1 MKALLRLLFGLF
13 FSKGTGTHLNKGW
26 NRPLILGLALIVIG
40 FTVFAF
46 WQEWEGVSLNLQI
59 GDLVTRMS
67 PLILASA
74 FIERA
79 VEILVSPWRDT
90 QAAKL
95 AGAIAA
101 IKNRVVDM
109 SDPTAILQMAKNTA
123 DLQAASAVLDE
134 YRGETQRYAFSVS
147 LVLSFCAA
155 AVGVRALFPFLDV
168 TVFQKHASVMQQA
181 CFRNYDVL
189 ITTALLAGGADG
201 LHSIINS
208 ITSFFPKPGGGKN

>member
-1 MKALLRLLFGLF
+1 ME
-13 FSKGTGTHLNKGW
+13 GTGTHLNKGW
-26 NRPLILGLALIVIG
+26 NRPLIFGLALIVIG

-59 GDLVTRMS
+59 GDLLTKMS

-90 QAAKL
+90 EAAKL
-95 AGAIAA
+95 AGAITA
-101 IKNRVVDM
+101 IKNRVVDA
-109 SDPTAILQMAKNTA
+109 SDPTAVLQLAKNTA
-123 DLQAASAVLDE
+123 DLQVASAALDE
-134 YRGETQRYAFSVS
+134 YRGQTQRYAFSVN

-168 TVFQKHASVMQQA
+168 AGFHKSASVMQQA
-181 CFRNYDVL
+181 YFRNYDVL

-208 ITSFFPKPGGGKN
+208 ITSFFPKPSGGSN